1 MIKEVL
7 TEYGPVNRFW
17 FDGTKGV
24 PNGTNIDTLWKQVSC
39 IATAHVIIVLKLF
52 LNVLTLLTS
61 YWLEGV

>member
-24 PNGTNIDTLWKQVSC
+24 PNGTNIDSLWHQVSC
-39 IATAHVIIVLKLF
+39 IAKAH
-52 LNVLTLLTS
+52 
-61 YWLEGV
+61 